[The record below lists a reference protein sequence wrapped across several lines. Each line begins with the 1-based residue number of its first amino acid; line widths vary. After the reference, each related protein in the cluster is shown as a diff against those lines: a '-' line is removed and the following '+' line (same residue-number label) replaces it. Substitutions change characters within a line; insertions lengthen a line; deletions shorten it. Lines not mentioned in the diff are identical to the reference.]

1 MPPDGPRPP
10 ALPRVLVGTDIV
22 RVAEVAEAIERQGE
36 RYLARLFTEGERATV
51 GDPLAPG
58 AAPRLAARFAAKE
71 AAIKVFGLV
80 DGIDHRSMEVLT
92 HPDGRP
98 ELLLRGQAAAH
109 AAKLGLTSHSLSL
122 AHEAEYAVAVVVALV
137 AP

>member
-1 MPPDGPRPP
+1 VIGVGIDTVDVGRF
-10 ALPRVLVGTDIV
+10 ALVVTRRKGLAERVFTPGEIA
-22 RVAEVAEAIERQGE
+22 VASGSM
-36 RYLARLFTEGERATV
+36 G
-51 GDPLAPG
+51 
-58 AAPRLAARFAAKE
+58 RLAARFAAKE

-80 DGIDHRSMEVLT
+80 DGIDHRSVEVLT